1 MVGYITPTI
10 ADLIHKVAL
19 CSMDDVVEKNG
30 VMSLTRVDAF
40 RCWARIDL
48 ITTSLFSKEGFSVGE
63 TKEKRSHRI
72 VIRGRTDTLI
82 SSAAWVYQ
90 EKLISQPTWYKV
102 LGTGDVHGDGRFT
115 FLDVRVYEVSDNA
128 AKPVN
133 KVSNN
138 SFIPNGTTNVDI

>member
-19 CSMDDVVEKNG
+19 CSMNDVVEQNG
-30 VMSLTRVDAF
+30 VMSLTKVDAF

-48 ITTSLFSKEGFSVGE
+48 ITTSLFSKDGFSVGE
-63 TKEKRSHRI
+63 NKEKRSHRI
-72 VIRGRTDTLI
+72 VIRGRTGTLI

-90 EKLISQPTWYKV
+90 EKLKSQPVWYKV

-115 FLDVRVYEVSDNA
+115 FLDVRIFEVSDNA
-128 AKPVN
+128 SRPMKQVP
-133 KVSNN
+133 NN
-138 SFIPNGTTNVDI
+138 SFIPTGVTNVDI